1 MGGGHGDKEDS
12 HRSCREMWPG
22 GRGEHLGNLGA
33 RVLHWMSR
41 AQVKVCLQ

>member
-22 GRGEHLGNLGA
+22 GRGEHLGLSKKLRRCSLTLDG
-33 RVLHWMSR
+33 
-41 AQVKVCLQ
+41 